1 MADDW
6 DTVTKIGSKT
16 SGGGSSQRETVV
28 RGKGALN
35 KAQRTGAI
43 VATEKK
49 FTTGNAVRY
58 HPPFPFPPP
67 LPLLFLPRP
76 SPPPPP
82 LFTNQPT
89 HQPPPFSPRLKPKK
103 KKQSTNKAPSEGQR
117 LTKVDRADEIV
128 VPQKTGP
135 ELGNAIR
142 TRRSKDPYKMTQ
154 KELAT
159 AVNAPLADIK
169 LLESG
174 EGIKNQGLVNRVAK
188 KLDIS
193 PKTGIALPG
202 KE

>member
-6 DTVTKIGSKT
+6 DTVTKIGSRT
-16 SGGGSSQRETVV
+16 GGGSSQRETVV

-49 FTTGNAVRY
+49 YATGNTVRDPASAPALFSVTLSPSSSSSDHKNFLF
-58 HPPFPFPPP
+58 HPSSFLFLFIPP
-67 LPLLFLPRP
+67 LSL
-76 SPPPPP
+76 
-82 LFTNQPT
+82 TA
-89 HQPPPFSPRLKPKK
+89 
-103 KKQSTNKAPSEGQR
+103 STQANNKAPSEGQR
-117 LTKVDRADEIV
+117 LTKVDRSDDIV
-128 VPQKTGP
+128 VPQKTGT
-135 ELGNAIR
+135 EIGNAIR
-142 TRRSKDPYKMTQ
+142 ARRAKEPYKMTQ

-159 AVNAPLADIK
+159 AVNAPWQDIK

-174 EGIKNQGLVNRVAK
+174 EGIKNQGLLNRVAK

-193 PKTGIALPG
+193 PRTGLPLPG